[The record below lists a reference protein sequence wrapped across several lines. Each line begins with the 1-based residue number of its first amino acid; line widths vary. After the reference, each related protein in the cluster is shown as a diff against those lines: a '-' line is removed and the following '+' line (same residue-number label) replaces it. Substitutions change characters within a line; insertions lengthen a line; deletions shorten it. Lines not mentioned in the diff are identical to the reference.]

1 MIANETVQQTATAE
15 AAAPEHATSGQVYR
29 PDVDIVERAD
39 ELLIFA
45 DVPGVKSND
54 IDVNFEDG
62 TLRIYGRVNDGRL
75 AREEFLLREFGVGDY
90 YRTYRISEQI
100 DPSRISAEMTDG
112 VLALHLPKAE
122 AAKPRKIKV
131 EAK

>member
-1 MIANETVQQTATAE
+1 MANETVQQTATAE
-15 AAAPEHATSGQVYR
+15 AAAPEHTRSGQVYR
-29 PDVDIVERAD
+29 PDVDIVERSD
-39 ELLIFA
+39 ELVILA
-45 DVPGVKSND
+45 DMPGVKSSD
-54 IDVNFEDG
+54 IDVNFADG
-62 TLRIYGRVNDGRL
+62 TLRIYGRVTNRRL

-90 YRTYRISEQI
+90 YRTYRIGEQI